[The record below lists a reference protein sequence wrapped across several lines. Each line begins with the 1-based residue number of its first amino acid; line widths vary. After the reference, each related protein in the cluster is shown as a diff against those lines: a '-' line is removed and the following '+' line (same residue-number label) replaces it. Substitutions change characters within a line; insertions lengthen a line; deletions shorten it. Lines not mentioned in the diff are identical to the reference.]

1 MTINEKSINRLGGGT
16 EEAEA
21 EKGEE
26 DHVLENEDEVV
37 LEVVATMITDEADYR
52 HSRSSS
58 SYSSTSSDDERRRSR
73 KEKKSSSSSSQL
85 SKEQTRK
92 KMKKALEKAE
102 SKDEVLKRDKAAKEL
117 KQLAPDKEA
126 ILQIERNEF
135 VPQSFNS
142 SAATKGTQIDKEDKE
157 GSHEA
162 AMFGAKTLV
171 TTPVGD
177 VSQVK
182 TPPQIVVSQANDKE
196 GLFASWLHED
206 EETKTARWITKLKKM
221 RQQLLAA
228 T

>member
-1 MTINEKSINRLGGGT
+1 
-16 EEAEA
+16 
-21 EKGEE
+21 
-26 DHVLENEDEVV
+26 
-37 LEVVATMITDEADYR
+37 
-52 HSRSSS
+52 
-58 SYSSTSSDDERRRSR
+58 
-73 KEKKSSSSSSQL
+73 
-85 SKEQTRK
+85 
-92 KMKKALEKAE
+92 MKKALEKAE

-177 VSQVK
+177 VPQVK
-182 TPPQIVVSQANDKE
+182 TAPQIVVSQANDKE

>member
-1 MTINEKSINRLGGGT
+1 MTINEKSINRLGGGR

-21 EKGEE
+21 AKGEE
-26 DHVLENEDEVV
+26 DHVLENEGEVV

-73 KEKKSSSSSSQL
+73 KDKKSSSSSSQL